1 MKDRWGLIF
10 HASLNGLSI
19 EVDDYRLQTAPKF
32 HSNEDWRCCCQMKSG
47 ALNRS
52 CIIYTCE
59 YYVWRKRQQM
69 KNLYFTYDLENLF
82 NIWIFINFS
91 IVISKLCLIYIVNYL
106 PLRRRHALA
115 SKSWRK
121 KKSSKE
127 FTTKIK
133 KKKMKRK
140 SVTEISK
147 KTIYYSVR
155 CEWTRSIAS
164 INLNVLILL

>member
-69 KNLYFTYDLENLF
+69 KNLYFTF
-82 NIWIFINFS
+82 
-91 IVISKLCLIYIVNYL
+91 
-106 PLRRRHALA
+106 
-115 SKSWRK
+115 SKSDGNWIIYHSDAVTPWRQRAEEK
-121 KKSSKE
+121 KNLQKNSQLK
-127 FTTKIK
+127 FK
-133 KKKMKRK
+133 KKKWKESPSRKFQKRRFIIPCAV
-140 SVTEISK
+140 SGPDQ
-147 KTIYYSVR
+147 
-155 CEWTRSIAS
+155 
-164 INLNVLILL
+164 LLQLI